1 MLYKHSNQK
10 LKLLWI
16 LIIISVGGV
25 FFWQNQKKDFGEFIM
40 KAEEVERFSPESKN
54 QNSKSQR
61 IGVHIAGAVCHP
73 GVYFLSPEARVID
86 LVTAA
91 GGVLKKADLNQINL
105 AETLID
111 GQKVFIP
118 LQQISIANNQITIN
132 SKNSQVSPEKISIN
146 RGSKVDLMKLPGI
159 GPSKAEAIIEYRK
172 ENGSF
177 RKLAELTEVSGI
189 GEKTYQRLKDLITL
203 Y

>member
-1 MLYKHSNQK
+1 MYKHSNQK

-16 LIIISVGGV
+16 VIIISVGGV
-25 FFWQNQKKDFGEFIM
+25 FLWQNQKEDFGELIM
-40 KAEEVERFSPESKN
+40 KAEEMERFSPENKN
-54 QNSKSQR
+54 QASKSQR

-86 LVTAA
+86 LITAA

-118 LQQISIANNQITIN
+118 LQQISIANNQITSS
-132 SKNSQVSPEKISIN
+132 SKNSQVSSEKISIN
-146 RGSKVDLMKLPGI
+146 RGSKADLMNLPGI

-172 ENGSF
+172 ENGFF

-189 GEKTYQRLKDLITL
+189 GEKTYQHLKGLITL
-203 Y
+203 F

>member
-1 MLYKHSNQK
+1 MYKHSNQK

-16 LIIISVGGV
+16 VIIISVGGV
-25 FFWQNQKKDFGEFIM
+25 FLWQNQKEDFGELIM
-40 KAEEVERFSPESKN
+40 KAEEMERFSPENKN
-54 QNSKSQR
+54 QASKSQR

-86 LVTAA
+86 LITAA

-118 LQQISIANNQITIN
+118 LQQISIANNQITSS
-132 SKNSQVSPEKISIN
+132 SKNSQVSSEKISIN
-146 RGSKVDLMKLPGI
+146 RGSKADLMNLPGI

-172 ENGSF
+172 ENGFF

-189 GEKTYQRLKDLITL
+189 GEKTYQHLKDLITL
-203 Y
+203 F